1 MMRARRP
8 IAIAIVGVLAIGCG
22 DVAPVV
28 TPTPTPSPAPSVATA
43 QPSGTLPPVGAG
55 PTASSG
61 GGPAQ
66 ATPSPSPTPR
76 PDWTALRWAQP
87 VTLSATATPP
97 GDILFWRGSYVAL
110 GSDGGRPAAWTSP
123 DFATWTPAS
132 VEGLPLADAGI
143 GFPVAGPH
151 GLVALGVHGRL
162 HCGTGEGATCDPQ
175 PVAVWTSADGR
186 SWRGRAAPK
195 VFAGATIRAVA
206 AGPGGIVAVGDTGW
220 DHPAAWFSPDGR
232 SWSRER
238 LPVALFR
245 HAEFQGLTAYRGRWV
260 LTGLTDPE
268 QVMCCTGS
276 FHARLKAAAW
286 YSADGRSWKR
296 ATVESAK
303 QETMFF
309 ADAGPG
315 GLVSGGFDT
324 DWVSADGRSWRTS
337 PRDPDIG
344 AVASDG
350 ERMIGVS
357 QGDDDELEL
366 WVSTDGRSWQALTDA
381 GDVGAKPSWQVA
393 HDFYL
398 LPAGLAIVSS
408 DGLLWLARPTGSP

>member
-1 MMRARRP
+1 MMRARRLV
-8 IAIAIVGVLAIGCG
+8 AIAIVGVLAAGCG
-22 DVAPVV
+22 ESAPVV
-28 TPTPTPSPAPSVATA
+28 VPSPEPSHASSIATA
-43 QPSGTLPPVGAG
+43 PPSGAEPAASPSGA
-55 PTASSG
+55 A
-61 GGPAQ
+61 AQ
-66 ATPSPSPTPR
+66 ATTSPSHTSA
-76 PDWTALRWAQP
+76 PDGTALRWAQP
-87 VTLSATATPP
+87 VTLPADAYL
-97 GDILFWRGSYVAL
+97 GDILFWRGAYVAI
-110 GSDGGRPAAWTSP
+110 GSDGNRAAAWTSP
-123 DFATWTPAS
+123 DLETWTPAS
-132 VEGLPLADAGI
+132 VEGFPLAHAGI
-143 GFPVAGPH
+143 GQPVEAPGG
-151 GLVALGVHGRL
+151 GLIALGVHGRL
-162 HCGTGEGATCDPQ
+162 HCQVGEGATCDPQ

-186 SWRGRAAPK
+186 SWHGRVAPK
-195 VFAGATIRAVA
+195 VFADATIRAVA

-245 HAEFQGLTAYRGRWV
+245 HAEFQGLTAYKGRWV

-296 ATVESAK
+296 ASVESAK

-398 LPAGLAIVSS
+398 LPAGLAIVGS
-408 DGLLWLARPTGSP
+408 DGSLWLARPTGSP

>member
-1 MMRARRP
+1 M
-8 IAIAIVGVLAIGCG
+8 
-22 DVAPVV
+22 
-28 TPTPTPSPAPSVATA
+28 PAA
-43 QPSGTLPPVGAG
+43 
-55 PTASSG
+55 
-61 GGPAQ
+61 
-66 ATPSPSPTPR
+66 PSPTAAPAA
-76 PDWTALRWAQP
+76 DWTALRWSKP
-87 VTLSATATPP
+87 VTISATALPA
-97 GDILFWRGSYVAL
+97 DILLWQGSYVAV
-110 GSDGGRPAAWTSP
+110 GSDRDRAAAWTSP
-123 DFATWTPAS
+123 DLETWTPAS
-132 VEGLPLADAGI
+132 VEGFPLAHAGI
-143 GFPVAGPH
+143 GQPVEAPGG
-151 GLVALGVHGRL
+151 GLIALGVHGHL
-162 HCGTGEGATCDPQ
+162 HCEVGEGATCDPL
-175 PVAVWTSADGR
+175 PVALWTSADGR

-195 VFAGATIRAVA
+195 VFAGATVAAVA
-206 AGPGGIVAVGDTGW
+206 AGPGGILAVGDTGW
-220 DHPAAWFSPDGR
+220 DHPAAWFSTDGR

-238 LPVALFR
+238 LRATLFR

-296 ATVESAK
+296 ASVESAK

-309 ADAGPG
+309 ASAGPG

-357 QGDDDELEL
+357 QGDNDELEL

-381 GDVGAKPSWQVA
+381 GDVASKPSWNDGVNVFA
-393 HDFYL
+393 EDYL
-398 LPAGLAIVSS
+398 LLPTGLAII
-408 DGLLWLARPTGSP
+408 GLDPEDATSPLWLATPTSAP

>member
-1 MMRARRP
+1 MMRARRLL
-8 IAIAIVGVLAIGCG
+8 ALAIVGVIAVGCG
-22 DVAPVV
+22 DAAPIVV
-28 TPTPTPSPAPSVATA
+28 QTREPHLASGAATSEPTAPAPPSSV
-43 QPSGTLPPVGAG
+43 G
-55 PTASSG
+55 PTASPSRG
-61 GGPAQ
+61 VAQ
-66 ATPSPSPTPR
+66 ATPSASPTSG
-76 PDWTALRWAQP
+76 PDRTALRWAKP
-87 VTLSATATPP
+87 ASISADAYP
-97 GDILFWRGSYVAL
+97 GDILFWQGTYIAI
-110 GSDGGRPAAWTSP
+110 GSDGNKPATWTSP
-123 DFATWTPAS
+123 DLARWTRGS
-132 VEGLPLADAGI
+132 LEGFPLRDAGI
-143 GFPVAGPH
+143 GEPLEAPRG
-151 GLVALGVHGRL
+151 GLIALGVHGRL
-162 HCGTGEGATCDPQ
+162 RCDVGEGATCDPR
-175 PVAVWTSADGR
+175 PIAIWTSADGR
-186 SWRGRAAPK
+186 SWHGRAAPT
-195 VFAGATIRAVA
+195 VFAGATIAAVA
-206 AGPGGIVAVGDTGW
+206 AGPGGILVVGDTGW
-220 DHPAAWFSPDGR
+220 DHPAAWFSADGR

-238 LPVALFR
+238 LPAALFR

-296 ATVESAK
+296 ASVESAK

-309 ADAGPG
+309 ADASPG

-350 ERMIGVS
+350 NRIIGVS

-398 LPAGLAIVSS
+398 LPAGLAIVGS
-408 DGLLWLARPTGSP
+408 DGSVWLARPTSAP